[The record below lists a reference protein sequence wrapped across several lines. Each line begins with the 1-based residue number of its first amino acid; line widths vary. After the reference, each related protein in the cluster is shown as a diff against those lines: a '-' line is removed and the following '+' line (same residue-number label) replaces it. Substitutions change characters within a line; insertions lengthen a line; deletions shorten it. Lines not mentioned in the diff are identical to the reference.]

1 MSSVPARL
9 IPVTMIITVG
19 NLSFPHQWVCGF
31 IYLQRAFTASRVISQ
46 DLRSFHI
53 KMVVRW
59 RQSSCS
65 FQWKMFFQILL
76 QKTGALL
83 GAYQICVCV
92 CVCVC
97 VQACVYCR
105 LTKEH
110 LQSLLFSIFSFSPLL
125 PRQKSLIE
133 RDVYGL
139 RGRHTE
145 THTHTHTRPQRRFLL
160 GIIAN
165 NYWACTQEQVAAL
178 S

>member
-1 MSSVPARL
+1 MWFRL
-9 IPVTMIITVG
+9 SLTGVYCKSCHLPRPLF
-19 NLSFPHQWVCGF
+19 LSYQNDCQMKAKWLLLPMKDVFSD
-31 IYLQRAFTASRVISQ
+31 FTPKDWSASRRIP
-46 DLRSFHI
+46 DLH
-53 KMVVRW
+53 M
-59 RQSSCS
+59 
-65 FQWKMFFQILL
+65 
-76 QKTGALL
+76 
-83 GAYQICVCV
+83 CVCV
-92 CVCVC
+92 CVCIQV
-97 VQACVYCR
+97 CVYCR

-165 NYWACTQEQVAAL
+165 NY
-178 S
+178 